1 MDYKSTQYVSRDTK
15 VLSCLL
21 EELNKRIRVLST
33 TIGTSGTGGGSST
46 ETNTLLQEI
55 IDALETSSNT
65 IGFGVAT
72 NGAPVTIPD
81 NVKGYSIVN
90 LGENAAGLY
99 FSNIALTGD
108 LTATIPASL
117 NPFGASVERGVIT
130 NSNIT
135 VTPAA
140 THQAA
145 VTWIV

>member
-1 MDYKSTQYVSRDTK
+1 MDYKNTQYLGRDTK
-15 VLSCLL
+15 VLACLL

-33 TIGTSGTGGGSST
+33 TISSSDSGG
-46 ETNTLLQEI
+46 TNTLLQEI
-55 IDALETSSNT
+55 IDALDTTTNV

-72 NGAPVTIPD
+72 NGSPVTIPD

-99 FSNIALTGD
+99 FANIALTGD
-108 LTATIPASL
+108 ITATIPATL

-145 VTWIV
+145 VTWIL